1 MQNIGGR
8 VSSQFCAVLAVSV
21 QLLGKWG
28 GGGACP
34 SISNSNLHV
43 KLIDS

>member
-8 VSSQFCAVLAVSV
+8 LSSQFCTVLAVSV
-21 QLLGKWG
+21 QLSGK